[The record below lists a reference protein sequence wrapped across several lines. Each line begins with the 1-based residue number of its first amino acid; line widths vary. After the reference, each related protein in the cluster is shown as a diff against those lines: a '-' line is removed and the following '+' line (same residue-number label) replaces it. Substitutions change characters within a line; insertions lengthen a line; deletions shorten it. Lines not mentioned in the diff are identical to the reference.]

1 MLIPALFT
9 IACGNGS
16 SLIGPSDQIPNVA
29 GSYTGTTTI
38 TFPELRYSASCATT
52 TSVTQTSGGRIS
64 IAPLQLRGG
73 ECGVMSIP
81 LGDATI
87 DSTGSLG
94 QSSGT
99 YSESCGVYTW
109 VASGGF
115 FGRNLQ
121 GSFVYTSRTCYN
133 MNVTINLTH

>member
-1 MLIPALFT
+1 
-9 IACGNGS
+9 
-16 SLIGPSDQIPNVA
+16 
-29 GSYTGTTTI
+29 
-38 TFPELRYSASCATT
+38 
-52 TSVTQTSGGRIS
+52 
-64 IAPLQLRGG
+64 
-73 ECGVMSIP
+73 MSIP